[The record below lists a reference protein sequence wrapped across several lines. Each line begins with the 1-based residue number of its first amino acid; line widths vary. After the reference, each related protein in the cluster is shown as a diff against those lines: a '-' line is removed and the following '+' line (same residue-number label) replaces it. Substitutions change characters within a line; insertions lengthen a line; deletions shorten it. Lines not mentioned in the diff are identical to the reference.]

1 MVSSVGWLAGDA
13 STCCVC
19 FDVVYR
25 MRACLSIKAKIMSA
39 CCSLQSLSVLNH
51 NVFRG
56 VLFDE
61 ACRTAAAA
69 MHAFPAHSTVLERC
83 MDIYIYN
90 RDCLSSR
97 GCKSQYDPLLVS
109 RRRHCRRRRIK
120 AWLLG
125 QHTHTQTDLHN
136 LHRESL
142 SPRLEMAELGP
153 RSSSVTK
160 STHTKPPTDSDCC
173 FKNKKCKPHLCSSSL
188 FLLSLIQQAR
198 QHVEA
203 HQQLVIAP
211 SSSPS
216 QAPSAHRE
224 PRPRYRAMHACLP
237 AVAGKRRATDVH
249 AAALERMYEM

>member
-1 MVSSVGWLAGDA
+1 MSCSITPFKWSLDTTFPVRVAIAPATGAPKLRYKQHASSKDAVPQRQRAEILMVSSVGWLAGDA

-39 CCSLQSLSVLNH
+39 CCSLQSLSVFNH
-51 NVFRG
+51 NGFRG

-120 AWLLG
+120 A
-125 QHTHTQTDLHN
+125 
-136 LHRESL
+136 
-142 SPRLEMAELGP
+142 
-153 RSSSVTK
+153 
-160 STHTKPPTDSDCC
+160 
-173 FKNKKCKPHLCSSSL
+173 
-188 FLLSLIQQAR
+188 
-198 QHVEA
+198 
-203 HQQLVIAP
+203 
-211 SSSPS
+211 
-216 QAPSAHRE
+216 
-224 PRPRYRAMHACLP
+224 
-237 AVAGKRRATDVH
+237 
-249 AAALERMYEM
+249 